1 MAILNIF
8 FGYDQKRVA
17 VCYDVDGFCAPDS
30 TILDKIVETHERS
43 YVIFVVFV

>member
-1 MAILNIF
+1 MLLQLSWEDDR
-8 FGYDQKRVA
+8 DQA
-17 VCYDVDGFCAPDS
+17 